1 MFNKD
6 VPHAKMRRRIENP
19 RILLLDCPLEYKKGD
34 SQTNVEIMN
43 EENFNALLRQEEEY
57 IEQICANI
65 VAFKPDVVITEKGLS
80 DLAQHYFV
88 KAGITAFRRLRKTDQ
103 NRVARATGAT
113 IVNRPDEIQESDIGT
128 GCGLFEVRKIGDEYF
143 VFLEDCKEAKACT
156 VLLRG
161 GSKDVLNEIERN
173 LQDAMQVV
181 RNVLFSPKM
190 LPGGGATE
198 LAVSTAIAKSA
209 DDIEGIAK
217 WSYAAIG
224 SGFEVIPRTLAQN
237 CGANVIRLM
246 TELRTKHHSGDTS
259 WGVDGTTGVAVDM
272 YALGVWDPYCVKT
285 QTFKTAIESACLI
298 LRIDDVV
305 SGTRKK
311 Q

>member
-1 MFNKD
+1 M
-6 VPHAKMRRRIENP
+6 
-19 RILLLDCPLEYKKGD
+19 
-34 SQTNVEIMN
+34 
-43 EENFNALLRQEEEY
+43 
-57 IEQICANI
+57 
-65 VAFKPDVVITEKGLS
+65 ITEKGVS
-80 DLAQHYFV
+80 DLAQHYFL

-143 VFLEDCKEAKACT
+143 AFLEQCTDAKACT

-181 RNVLFSPKM
+181 RNVFFDPRM

-198 LAVSTAIAKSA
+198 LAIATAIAKSA
-209 DDIEGIAK
+209 DELEGINK
-217 WSYAAIG
+217 WPYQVAGAAL
-224 SGFEVIPRTLAQN
+224 EVIPRTLAQN

-246 TELRTKHHSGDTS
+246 TDLRTKHNSADGST
-259 WGVDGTTGVAVDM
+259 WGVDGTTGNMADM
-272 YALGVWDPYCVKT
+272 RNLHIWEPFCVKT

-311 Q
+311 KSSE

>member
-1 MFNKD
+1 MCASYGNHCLIVFFTSYHSSLF
-6 VPHAKMRRRIENP
+6 V
-19 RILLLDCPLEYKKGD
+19 
-34 SQTNVEIMN
+34 
-43 EENFNALLRQEEEY
+43 Y
-57 IEQICANI
+57 I
-65 VAFKPDVVITEKGLS
+65 
-80 DLAQHYFV
+80 
-88 KAGITAFRRLRKTDQ
+88 R
-103 NRVARATGAT
+103 
-113 IVNRPDEIQESDIGT
+113 
-128 GCGLFEVRKIGDEYF
+128 YF
-143 VFLEDCKEAKACT
+143 VFLEQCTEAKACT

-181 RNVLFSPKM
+181 RNVLFEPKL

-198 LAVSTAIAKSA
+198 LAVSCAIAKSVEE
-209 DDIEGIAK
+209 IEGISK
-217 WSYAAIG
+217 WSYAAVG

-246 TELRTKHHSGDTS
+246 TELRTKHLSEGGSS

-272 YALGVWDPYCVKT
+272 HKLGVWDPFCVKT

-305 SGTRKK
+305 SGTRKAP
-311 Q
+311 QQH